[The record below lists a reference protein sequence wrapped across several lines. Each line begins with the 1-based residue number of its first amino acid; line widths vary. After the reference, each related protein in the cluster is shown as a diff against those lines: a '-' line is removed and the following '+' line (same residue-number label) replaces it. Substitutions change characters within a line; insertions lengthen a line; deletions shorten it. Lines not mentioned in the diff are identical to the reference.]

1 MGPDP
6 HQRARFLVSEMRIT
20 GISPQDSLWLQS
32 HVADCVECALYQEQL
47 EGVVRGLKS
56 FAFDVDPA
64 MTGRIQAAFATRVR
78 KPWLA
83 RWWVSA
89 AAVFLA
95 IVAAV
100 PLYRSLSDAPR
111 EKADAMLMQKVE
123 NRVSRVV
130 PLAMEPLIQPQPEE
144 SK

>member
-1 MGPDP
+1 
-6 HQRARFLVSEMRIT
+6 MRIA
-20 GISPQDSLWLQS
+20 GISPQDAVWLHS
-32 HVADCVECALYQEQL
+32 HVADCAECALYQEQL

-64 MTGRIQAAFATRVR
+64 MTGRIQAAFASRVR

-83 RWWVSA
+83 RWWAPA
-89 AAVFLA
+89 AAVFLV

-100 PLYRSLSDAPR
+100 PLYKGLSDAPR
-111 EKADAMLMQKVE
+111 EKADADAVLMQKVE